1 MDTTTGAEV
10 KTRRPRLRRH
20 GAEVTADQLRAALD
34 RWPDG
39 FDGEE
44 RDAIGRII
52 FALERI
58 AGEL

>member
-1 MDTTTGAEV
+1 MSKIT
-10 KTRRPRLRRH
+10 KRRVRRH

-52 FALERI
+52 FALEQI
-58 AGEL
+58 AERA